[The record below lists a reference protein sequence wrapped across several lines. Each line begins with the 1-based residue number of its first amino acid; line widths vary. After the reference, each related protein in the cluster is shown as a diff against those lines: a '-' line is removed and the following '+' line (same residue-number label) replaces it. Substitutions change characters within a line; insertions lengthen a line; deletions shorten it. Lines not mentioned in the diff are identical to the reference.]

1 MGEKKFSIVSSFNYL
16 EHVITSNLDDEL
28 DVKKNLDNFL
38 KRFHFNFRNFNR
50 LNLDCQLYLFNIF
63 SSPDYG
69 LPLWNSKNIFN
80 KQFFNSFNISYSN
93 SLKMICGCPRYSSSH
108 QVAGMCSQLLFKHL
122 VNLIQA
128 RYLHTV
134 MKHNQPLL
142 ILNTIFIKDGLF
154 LNHVFKNFKTL
165 YDINV
170 LENEIDCICS

>member
-28 DVKKNLDNFL
+28 DVKKNLDNF
-38 KRFHFNFRNFNR
+38 RNFNR
-50 LNLDCQLYLFNIF
+50 LNLNCQLYLFNIF

-128 RYLHTV
+128 RYLHRV
-134 MKHNQPLL
+134 MKHNHPLF
-142 ILNTIFIKDGLF
+142 ILNTIFKKDGLF
-154 LNHVFKNFKTL
+154 LIMFLKILKP
-165 YDINV
+165 YI
-170 LENEIDCICS
+170 I